1 MDEET
6 LRNLEDVLVY
16 LLEMCNDCAAKKAAA
31 FEDSILTVFQGQERE
46 FCKVGLG
53 LLKRIMDDCPRQI
66 ELLLDDDWKDDVWNI
81 DNWTTNKNIFVSIF
95 LIIKNLLDKW
105 SAF

>member
-1 MDEET
+1 
-6 LRNLEDVLVY
+6 
-16 LLEMCNDCAAKKAAA
+16 
-31 FEDSILTVFQGQERE
+31 
-46 FCKVGLG
+46 
-53 LLKRIMDDCPRQI
+53 MDDCPRQI